1 MQNKILPR
9 VPEVPLR
16 DKFEWMTGYFCCDV
30 ALALMKLEE
39 MGIDLEKYISELSE
53 SWPPNLYKFNTPE
66 EAVMFILNTFG
77 NFCGGKARFLKVD
90 ADEAVGEVECVVP
103 YFSEV
108 RPKTRGF
115 VRDASDRDKNIWCEY
130 WCKYWFKNAA
140 AKQGWKY
147 EVEHKDDKC
156 IWKASRLKK

>member
-1 MQNKILPR
+1 M
-9 VPEVPLR
+9 
-16 DKFEWMTGYFCCDV
+16 
-30 ALALMKLEE
+30 
-39 MGIDLEKYISELSE
+39 LSH
-53 SWPPNLYKFNTPE
+53 
-66 EAVMFILNTFG
+66 I
-77 NFCGGKARFLKVD
+77 
-90 ADEAVGEVECVVP
+90 
-103 YFSEV
+103 SEV